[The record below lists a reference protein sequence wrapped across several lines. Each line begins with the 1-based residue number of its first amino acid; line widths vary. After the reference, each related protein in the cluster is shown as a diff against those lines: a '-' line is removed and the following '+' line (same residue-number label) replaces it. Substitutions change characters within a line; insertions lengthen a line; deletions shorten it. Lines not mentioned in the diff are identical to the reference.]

1 MNAQVL
7 TFFNNKGGVGKT
19 SLIYHVAWMLADLEY
34 SILAVDL
41 DPQANLTA
49 AFLAEDTLETLWN
62 ESDSSDATTMFKC
75 VAPLMKVGD
84 LMSPTVHDVTRILHR
99 RTSSRT
105 RAGHISPTVHDV
117 TRTLHL
123 IPGDLSLSRF
133 EDSLSAEWP
142 NCLGSDDPYRS
153 FRVTTAFWQ
162 VIKDGVE
169 QCKADLVLVDVGPS
183 LGAINRSA
191 LIATDFV
198 VVPLGADL
206 FSRQGLRN
214 LGPTLQRWRKDWKTR
229 RRHYVRPEF
238 DLPTGRMAPVGYL
251 IQQHGV
257 RLSRPV
263 KAYDRWVKQMPAE
276 YARHVMSESDEDVG
290 TPVDDPHRIATIKHY
305 RSLVPLGQDARKPIF
320 SLTSADGAIG
330 SHAVAANDAY
340 TDFKDLAGKLLRRCG
355 VKPLPS

>member
-1 MNAQVL
+1 M
-7 TFFNNKGGVGKT
+7 
-19 SLIYHVAWMLADLEY
+19 Y
-34 SILAVDL
+34 
-41 DPQANLTA
+41 
-49 AFLAEDTLETLWN
+49 
-62 ESDSSDATTMFKC
+62 KC
-75 VAPLMKVGD
+75 VAPLTKVGD
-84 LMSPTVHDVTRILHR
+84 FRPPTVY
-99 RTSSRT
+99 
-105 RAGHISPTVHDV
+105 DV

-162 VIKDGVE
+162 VIMKGVE
-169 QCKADLVLVDVGPS
+169 QCEADLVLVDVGPS

-214 LGPTLQRWRKDWKTR
+214 LGPTLQRWRKDWKM
-229 RRHYVRPEF
+229 RRHHYKRPPF
-238 DLPTGRMAPVGYL
+238 VLPKGCMVPVGYL

-263 KAYDRWVKQMPAE
+263 RAYDHWVNQMPAE
-276 YARHVMSESDEDVG
+276 YARHVMSESDDAVA
-290 TPVDDPHRIATIKHY
+290 TPVDDRHRIATIKHY

-320 SLTSADGAIG
+320 SLTPADGAIG
-330 SHAVAANDAY
+330 SHAVAAKAAY
-340 TDFKDLAGKLLRRCG
+340 TDFRELAEGLLRRCR
-355 VKPLPS
+355 VKSRPSRQSQQTQTDWKRRS